1 MKKIDLSEDQI
12 QLLIDSQEAK
22 IKQQEAKI
30 KELENK
36 VSNLEHEHDFE
47 WRSKSAFMDFIESLG
62 KDKMVECIKFM
73 YAQYG
78 QCDFT
83 KDTLDYW
90 HDEKIDISDIKESG
104 NQFKPWPPEKKI

>member
-22 IKQQEAKI
+22 IK
-30 KELENK
+30 ELENK
-36 VSNLEHEHDFE
+36 VSNLEHEQDFE

-62 KDKMVECIKFM
+62 KEKMVECIKFM
-73 YAQYG
+73 YAKYG

-104 NQFKPWPPEKKI
+104 NQFKPWLPEEKI